1 MSVSPRSNSA
11 PQIAVVD
18 YDIGNLHS
26 VCKGLEFAG
35 AAPIVTDDPQ
45 VMAQADGLLLPGVG
59 AFDPAIRHLRDR
71 DLIEPLRAIAA
82 SGKPFLGICLGMQI
96 MVDGSDEGEEPG
108 LGIIPGWVRQ
118 FRSEP
123 EIRIPQM
130 GWNTLEL
137 TQSDC
142 PLWQQL
148 PREPW
153 MYFVHSY
160 YVEPV
165 DGAVNAAIVT
175 HGSQSVSA
183 ALCQGSV
190 MATQFHPEK
199 SSRDGLA
206 VLANFVGYVAARG

>member
-1 MSVSPRSNSA
+1 MSVPPRQ
-11 PQIAVVD
+11 PPTIAVVD

-26 VCKGLEFAG
+26 ACKGLEFAG
-35 AAPIVTDDPQ
+35 AIPIVTDDPQ

-108 LGIIPGWVRQ
+108 LGIIPGRVRL

-123 EIRIPQM
+123 EIRVPQM

-137 TQSDC
+137 TQADC

-148 PREPW
+148 PAQPW

-160 YVEPV
+160 YVEPI

-175 HGSQSVSA
+175 HGSQRVSA
-183 ALCQGSV
+183 ALRQGSV

-206 VLANFVGYVAARG
+206 VLANFVDYVAAR

>member
-1 MSVSPRSNSA
+1 MPARALPNPPR
-11 PQIAVVD
+11 IAVVD

-35 AAPIVTDDPQ
+35 AEPIVTDDPL

-71 DLIEPLRAIAA
+71 QLIEPLQAIAA

-108 LGIIPGWVRQ
+108 LGIIPGWVRL

-123 EIRIPQM
+123 DIRVPQM

-148 PREPW
+148 PTEPW

-160 YVEPV
+160 YVEPADV
-165 DGAVNAAIVT
+165 GVNAAIVT
-175 HGSQSVSA
+175 HGSQRVSA
-183 ALCQGSV
+183 ALRSGSV

-206 VLANFVGYVAARG
+206 VLANFVGYVAAR